1 MPPPAPGATA
11 TPVADR
17 WASLPG
23 DLVRLVASRVLDGD
37 LLDYV
42 RFRAVCTG
50 WRSGAASPRG
60 RGVID
65 PRFHPRRWMMLPE
78 GHGLRPGHPDL
89 RGYIR
94 FLNLDTGTLVR
105 AHLPH
110 FSDHCAVDSV
120 DGLLLLLREEDSAVR
135 LLHPFTGDI
144 AELPP
149 LATLL
154 PQVVCNC
161 PAPYK
166 IRRLAD
172 LVSTSVSFGAG
183 AITVMLALHEVH
195 RVAFATTLDRLGCP
209 PAMSFQA

>member
-1 MPPPAPGATA
+1 MPPPAPGAIA
-11 TPVADR
+11 TPVADS

-42 RFRAVCTG
+42 HFRAVCTG
-50 WRSGAASPRG
+50 WRSGAASPRC
-60 RGVID
+60 RGVVD

-94 FLNLDTGTLVR
+94 FLNLDTGTV
-105 AHLPH
+105 
-110 FSDHCAVDSV
+110 
-120 DGLLLLLREEDSAVR
+120 EDSAVR

-154 PQVVCNC
+154 PQVVYNC

-172 LVSTSVSFGAG
+172 LVSASVSFGAG